1 MRMGVGSEPAELA
14 RSVLAPLGDRWRHVQ
29 AVSGRAA
36 EIAMVVP
43 AADRTVLVAAAWL
56 HDIGYAPA
64 ARASGFHPLDGARY
78 LEARGVDRRVCCLVA
93 HHSGARFEAHER
105 GLADQLAVFGCED
118 GEVMDALIY
127 ADMRTGPQGQPVGFD
142 ERISEILGRYAP
154 DDPVH
159 RAIGRARP
167 MLGAAVA
174 RVARRL
180 AAFGGDSAIA
190 GGQPM

>member
-1 MRMGVGSEPAELA
+1 MRVDVGSEPAELA
-14 RSVLAPLGDRWRHVQ
+14 RSVLASLGDRWRHVQ
-29 AVSGRAA
+29 AVAGRASR
-36 EIAMVVP
+36 IAVVVP
-43 AADRTVLVAAAWL
+43 AADRAVLVAAAWL
-56 HDIGYAPA
+56 HDIGYGPA
-64 ARASGFHPLDGARY
+64 VRSSGFHPLDGARY

-105 GLADQLAVFGCED
+105 GLADQLAAFGFED
-118 GEVMDALIY
+118 GKVMDALIY
-127 ADMRTGPQGQPVGFD
+127 ADMRTGPQGQPVEFE

-167 MLGAAVA
+167 MLRAAVA

-180 AAFGGDSAIA
+180 AACGGESAVG

>member
-14 RSVLAPLGDRWRHVQ
+14 RSVLASLDDRWRHVQ
-29 AVSGRAA
+29 AVADLAA
-36 EIAMVVP
+36 RIAMVVP
-43 AADRTVLVAAAWL
+43 AADRAVLVAAAWL
-56 HDIGYAPA
+56 HDIGYGPGL
-64 ARASGFHPLDGARY
+64 RVTGFHPLDGARD
-78 LEARGVDRRVCCLVA
+78 LQARGVERRVCCLVA
-93 HHSGARFEAHER
+93 HPSGARFEADER
-105 GLADQLAVFGCED
+105 GLADQLAAFAFED

-127 ADMRTGPQGQPVGFD
+127 ADMSTGPQGQPMGFE

-167 MLGAAVA
+167 MLGAVVA

-180 AAFGGDSAIA
+180 AACGGESAVA
-190 GGQPM
+190 GSQPM